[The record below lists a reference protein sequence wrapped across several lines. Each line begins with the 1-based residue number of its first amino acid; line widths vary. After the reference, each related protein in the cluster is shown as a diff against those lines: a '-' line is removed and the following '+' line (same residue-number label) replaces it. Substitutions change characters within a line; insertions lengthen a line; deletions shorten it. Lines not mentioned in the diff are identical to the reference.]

1 VIDDWI
7 DGDDWPDVVQSA
19 VGEFEQG
26 DLIERPGFF
35 YLASA
40 AHGVWRLTRETGDS
54 TQPDELFE
62 LDPEDAPPFGMITT
76 ETCDLVEEDGNPR
89 QPWISVAPVYTLAM
103 LDINDISLLDSGR
116 VAYMRR
122 LTAAQFESAIWVVD
136 GRIEFPVEKSWLVG
150 RQPIQA
156 FATPDEKIAIARFFA
171 GRRERPVLAQ
181 DVHKHLLTPAR
192 RWIERKSAPAR
203 EQVLAGIFEIRLR
216 VAGDLLRPDGL
227 SLIIVGDS
235 QPVSESVRKAWDSKF
250 PGWRDRLEAAG
261 IALLPH
267 EYATLD
273 TLSARTYTNT
283 YRIPLEFALS

>member
-1 VIDDWI
+1 MIDDWI
-7 DGDDWPDVVQSA
+7 DGDQWPDAVQSA

-26 DLIERPGFF
+26 DLVERPGFF

-40 AHGVWRLTRETGDS
+40 AHGIWRLTRETGDS

-62 LDPEDAPPFGMITT
+62 LYPGDTCPYGMITT

-89 QPWISVAPVYTLAM
+89 QPWVSIAPVYTIDM
-103 LDINDISLLDSGR
+103 LDTNAISLLDSGR

-122 LTAAQFESAIWVVD
+122 LTATQFESAIWVVD
-136 GRIEFPVEKSWLVG
+136 ARIEFPVEKSWLVG

-156 FATPDEKIAIARFFA
+156 FATRNEKVAIARFFA
-171 GRRERPVLAQ
+171 GRRERPVLGP
-181 DVHKHLLTPAR
+181 DVHRHLLTPAR

-203 EQVLAGIFEIRLR
+203 EQVLDGIVEIRLR
-216 VAGDLLRPDGL
+216 VSGDALRPDGL
-227 SLIIVGDS
+227 SLIVVGDS
-235 QPVSESVRKAWDSKF
+235 QPPSESVRKAWDSKF
-250 PGWRDRLEAAG
+250 PGWRDRLEAVG
-261 IALLPH
+261 ITLLPH

-283 YRIPLEFALS
+283 YRMPLEFTLS